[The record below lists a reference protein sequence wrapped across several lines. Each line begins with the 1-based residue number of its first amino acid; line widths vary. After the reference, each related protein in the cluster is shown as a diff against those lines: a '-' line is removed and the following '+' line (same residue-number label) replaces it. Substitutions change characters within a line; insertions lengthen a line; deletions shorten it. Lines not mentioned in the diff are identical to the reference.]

1 MKSLTSLE
9 HNTQVLIAQQIV
21 RVLDV
26 ALNRSETLS
35 RDLNDRS
42 QRLERVE
49 RERASTADNL
59 SSLRH
64 EIESCRM
71 MAKDGDDRAQRLERE
86 RESLEA
92 RVRDQTV
99 KIQGLTSQLAEA
111 RISQTKSQQAE
122 QQVQEVSIFL

>member
-1 MKSLTSLE
+1 M
-9 HNTQVLIAQQIV
+9 
-21 RVLDV
+21 DV

>member
-1 MKSLTSLE
+1 
-9 HNTQVLIAQQIV
+9 
-21 RVLDV
+21 
-26 ALNRSETLS
+26 
-35 RDLNDRS
+35 
-42 QRLERVE
+42 
-49 RERASTADNL
+49 
-59 SSLRH
+59 
-64 EIESCRM
+64 M

-122 QQVQEVSIFL
+122 QQVQEVRFVCVCFFLTVTQTLIISQTGPGNGREGTSARIEK

>member
-1 MKSLTSLE
+1 
-9 HNTQVLIAQQIV
+9 
-21 RVLDV
+21 
-26 ALNRSETLS
+26 
-35 RDLNDRS
+35 
-42 QRLERVE
+42 
-49 RERASTADNL
+49 
-59 SSLRH
+59 
-64 EIESCRM
+64 M

-122 QQVQEVSIFL
+122 QQVQEVRFVCVCIFLTKKNCNSNTDNPTNRSWKWQRRNVCEA